1 MMMIVMMMMMMMM
14 NIMIIHIDMIFI
26 VDINMIIM
34 IINTII
40 MTLCPGS
47 AHAHAAGA
55 VPARRPR
62 RRPELERLTLY
73 IIHDYIIYLFILLL
87 TIIDH

>member
-1 MMMIVMMMMMMMM
+1 MMMIVMMMMMMMMMM

-26 VDINMIIM
+26 VDMNMIIM
-34 IINTII
+34 IINTIM
-40 MTLCPGS
+40 MTLCPRS

-62 RRPELERLTLY
+62 RGPELERLTLY
-73 IIHDYIIYLFILLL
+73 IIYDSLFIYLFYC
-87 TIIDH
+87 